1 MSSNKTAVKYFQF
14 PARFDAQLLQRDLA
28 AIESRDWTPH
38 FNEQY
43 HDGGWSGVSLRS
55 VGGKAD
61 ALYPDPA
68 ADGDYLD
75 TAMLARAPYIS
86 EVLDSINCPKE
97 QVRLLRL
104 AAGSKI
110 KEHKDYFIGI
120 DEGYV
125 RLHIPLITNPLV
137 EFYLDGERIVM
148 NEGELWY
155 LDFGLKHSVFNGGAE
170 DRVHLVV
177 DCRVNEWLMKMIGPR

>member
-1 MSSNKTAVKYFQF
+1 
-14 PARFDAQLLQRDLA
+14 
-28 AIESRDWTPH
+28 
-38 FNEQY
+38 
-43 HDGGWSGVSLRS
+43 
-55 VGGKAD
+55 
-61 ALYPDPA
+61 
-68 ADGDYLD
+68 
-75 TAMLARAPYIS
+75 
-86 EVLDSINCPKE
+86 LDSINCPKE